1 MKSQFV
7 ARTLELTGL
16 RGALAALDPSPG
28 IIGLNYHRVGDGSES
43 SLDRGLWST
52 SAQSFD
58 EQIAWL
64 KLNADVISPSD
75 IDDVRQSRKGRHVLI
90 TFDDGYL
97 DNYQIAYPVLKR
109 HGIPATFFVATGF
122 IDNPRLPWW
131 DEIAHLVRTSSS
143 SHIDLSPWF
152 DAPLSLDDQQRE
164 STIHVLLTA
173 YKLLPAHDT
182 TPFLAQLRIS
192 AGDRERGLG
201 KRLWMN
207 WDMLREMDANGMTIG
222 GHTVNHVILSSGQA
236 DEQWAEISN
245 CAVRIKEE
253 IGRPMEYFAYPVGA
267 QSSFNADSKACLKQ
281 IGVRYAFSY
290 YGGFAAA
297 ESNTDPY
304 DMPRMAIEPY
314 VDRSWFRAMIELPR
328 LFCRVRGTAGNDRPA
343 VNEIGA

>member
-1 MKSQFV
+1 MKLKHIANVLEQTRLRSFV
-7 ARTLELTGL
+7 AACFPA
-16 RGALAALDPSPG
+16 RGIVS
-28 IIGLNYHRVGDGSES
+28 LNYHRIGDSHAS
-43 SLDRGLWST
+43 NLDRGLWS
-52 SAQSFD
+52 SDAESFD

-75 IDDVRQSRKGRHVLI
+75 IDDVRQSHKGRHVLI

-97 DNYQIAYPVLKR
+97 DNYQIAYPILKR

-143 SHIDLSPWF
+143 SNIDLNPWF
-152 DAPLSLDDQQRE
+152 DAPLSLDEHQRE
-164 STIHVLLTA
+164 STIHALLTT

-182 TPFLAQLRIS
+182 APFLAQLRAS
-192 AGDRERGLG
+192 AGERERGLG
-201 KRLWMN
+201 KCLWMN

-222 GHTVNHVILSSGQA
+222 GHTVNHVILSSTQA

-245 CAVRIKEE
+245 CAARIKEE

-297 ESNTDPY
+297 ESSTDPY

-343 VNEIGA
+343 INEIGA